1 MKESVLKLKELN
13 GELNTKGKLLLEN
26 VYRSYINGLVMNMDD
41 TDFENLILKLVD
53 FRLSVSGGAESSMG
67 SVGMNYIES
76 FFDEI
81 ELILNLIDD
90 WSGMYRGDWKYE
102 NLEEFKKCLD
112 ALEFDLLGEDV
123 SVNEEDKKLLIDEF
137 IIRFDIEE

>member
-13 GELNTKGKLLLEN
+13 GELKIKGKLLLEN
-26 VYRSYINGLVMNMDD
+26 VYRSYINCLVMKMGD

>member
-13 GELNTKGKLLLEN
+13 GELKIKGKLLLEN
-26 VYRSYINGLVMNMDD
+26 VYRSYINCLVVKMGD

-67 SVGMNYIES
+67 SIGMNYIES

>member
-41 TDFENLILKLVD
+41 IDFENLILKLVD
-53 FRLSVSGGAESSMG
+53 FRLSVSGGAECSMG
-67 SVGMNYIES
+67 RVGMNYIES

-112 ALEFDLLGEDV
+112 TLEFDLLGENV
-123 SVNEEDKKLLIDEF
+123 SVNEEDRKLLVDEF

>member
-26 VYRSYINGLVMNMDD
+26 VYRSYINCLVIKMGD

-67 SVGMNYIES
+67 SIGMNYIES

>member
-1 MKESVLKLKELN
+1 
-13 GELNTKGKLLLEN
+13 
-26 VYRSYINGLVMNMDD
+26 
-41 TDFENLILKLVD
+41 
-53 FRLSVSGGAESSMG
+53 
-67 SVGMNYIES
+67 MNYIES

-112 ALEFDLLGEDV
+112 ILEFDLFGENV
-123 SVNEEDKKLLIDEF
+123 FVNEEDKKLLIDEF

>member
-26 VYRSYINGLVMNMDD
+26 VYRSYINCLVIKMGD